1 MLCNS
6 LSIVVIVKFTTVVVV
21 SIDAS
26 NDNIGLSSHK
36 EKREVQEEKSERL
49 LVGKEEG
56 NEKYIG
62 SVW

>member
-1 MLCNS
+1 
-6 LSIVVIVKFTTVVVV
+6 
-21 SIDAS
+21 
-26 NDNIGLSSHK
+26 
-36 EKREVQEEKSERL
+36 VQEEKSERL